1 MLQSMAEV
9 NGWTIEYMLAM
20 KIRLFHRLYGYW
32 YQDRILEHEAMEEK
46 NKDKDN
52 SHDDNKEWKKL

>member
-1 MLQSMAEV
+1 MAEV

-32 YQDRILEHEAMEEK
+32 YQDRILEHEAMEV
-46 NKDKDN
+46 
-52 SHDDNKEWKKL
+52 